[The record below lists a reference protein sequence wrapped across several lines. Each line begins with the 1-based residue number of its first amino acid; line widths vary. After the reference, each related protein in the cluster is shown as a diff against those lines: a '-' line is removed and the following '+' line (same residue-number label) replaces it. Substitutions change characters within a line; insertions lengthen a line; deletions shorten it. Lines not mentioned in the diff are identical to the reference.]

1 VIEIPAIAAALA
13 GIKNATDIAKMIKD
27 SGATLKEAEI
37 NLKLADLIGSLADTK
52 MEVANIRNLLT
63 EREEEIRRLN
73 EELRVKGGM
82 VYEAPYYFLQTE
94 TGRDGP
100 FCQKCYDSNNKIIR
114 LQMPGRQGYWECHEC
129 KSGYK
134 DKDYDHGDS
143 GIRVVSRRRSIDWG
157 AY

>member
-1 VIEIPAIAAALA
+1 MIEIPAIAAALA

-82 VYEAPYYFLQTE
+82 VYEAPYYFMQGE
-94 TGRDGP
+94 WDREGP
-100 FCQKCYDSNNKIIR
+100 FCQKCYDSAGKRMR
-114 LQMPGRQGYWECHEC
+114 LQVTGRKGCWECNEC

-134 DKDYDHGDS
+134 DKDYDHSDS
-143 GIRVVSRRRSIDWG
+143 GVVFFSNERTGLW
-157 AY
+157 